1 MSGTPSS
8 LEKRDEVIVREPSHA
23 AQLLM
28 NSTSSLSLEEI
39 GFLSPLFTTFIS
51 LLSPL
56 FSQKGINHLEYLGM
70 KPCGLQEILV
80 QLKSNSDTGFH

>member
-23 AQLLM
+23 VQLLM

-51 LLSPL
+51 LLVSSL
-56 FSQKGINHLEYLGM
+56 FTEVH
-70 KPCGLQEILV
+70 
-80 QLKSNSDTGFH
+80 